1 MAVMVYICDAVLEKA
16 HLESCLQE
24 ILAGV
29 PYAVF
34 CCDAA
39 YINFFGIEQ
48 LQNLSKRLSGIVGA
62 FKSGILFDSLVAAFV
77 ECEFFSSIWTQVF
90 MYLASAGAGYAMWR
104 PYSAL
109 SSEGRVV
116 CRMVVSDEKDREGVE
131 DLMVFSSLA
140 LGLTVNELQCLADC
154 IFRIL
159 TCKASVNEVIKHVYH
174 YQCAVSHNLNS
185 LISFTSLFMMP
196 IFRL

>member
-1 MAVMVYICDAVLEKA
+1 MIHICYAVLEQA
-16 HLESCLQE
+16 DLESGLEE
-24 ILAGV
+24 IFAGV

-34 CCDAA
+34 CRDAA
-39 YINFFGIEQ
+39 YINILGVEQ
-48 LQNLSKRLSGIVGA
+48 FKDFPKRLSGIVGA
-62 FKSGILFDSLVAAFV
+62 FESGILLDGLVAAFV
-77 ECEFFSSIWTQVF
+77 ECEFFSSIWAQVF
-90 MYLASAGAGYAMWR
+90 MYLTSSVAGYAMWR

-159 TCKASVNEVIKHVYH
+159 TCKTSVNEVIKHINH
-174 YQCAVSHNLNS
+174 YQCTVFHNLNS
-185 LISFTSLFMMP
+185 LISFTILFMMP